1 MPRPEIRWFHNR
13 QPVQPSKNVV
23 FHFDEVTNV
32 ATLIIVDAF
41 PEHAG
46 QYTCRAANRAG
57 EAACSAGLTVT
68 REEEVDVLDKRQR
81 AKPRSTNRAR
91 NSGEPWVQVCSKGRS
106 MSDPVDELLE
116 LKLVK
121 ILILLLTGMFHN
133 TQSHHSLSCISS
145 TISNSHDK
153 NSFSCRTNRNQS
165 TPSEVLSVLAPNP
178 DYVHMAIMF

>member
-1 MPRPEIRWFHNR
+1 PSEPQWHVSTSLKKPVGQKPVFLQPIRSCTVTHGEVARFHACVSGMPRPEIRWFHNR

-68 REEEVDVLDKRQR
+68 REEEGNTWMSL
-81 AKPRSTNRAR
+81 
-91 NSGEPWVQVCSKGRS
+91 CS
-106 MSDPVDELLE
+106 
-116 LKLVK
+116 
-121 ILILLLTGMFHN
+121 
-133 TQSHHSLSCISS
+133 Q
-145 TISNSHDK
+145 
-153 NSFSCRTNRNQS
+153 
-165 TPSEVLSVLAPNP
+165 TPSKPS
-178 DYVHMAIMF
+178 